1 MKSRFVFLIL
11 DFILRDEIHY
21 VNFMCTI
28 KITIINLF
36 SERRAVQINTE
47 RKNMFSFSI
56 YY

>member
-28 KITIINLF
+28 KIIIINLF